1 MKPHT
6 TMMEYNTRQ
15 KKLPLPE
22 YGRSVQKM
30 VDHALTIEDREE
42 RQRCATTI
50 VEIMGSM
57 FPNTRNLPDYE
68 RKLWDHLAIMSDF
81 SLDIDYPFE
90 VIKKEEFH
98 VAPEKVPYQTG
109 EIKNRHY
116 GRIVEDMIA
125 HACTLPEGE
134 ERDQLIELIAIQMKK
149 NHIAWN
155 KEGVEDKKIFD
166 DLRIYTKGAIDI
178 ADREIRIYPSNN
190 QRNGGNNNGK
200 RTMGVKKQFKR
211 KF

>member
-1 MKPHT
+1 
-6 TMMEYNTRQ
+6 MMEYNTRQ

-42 RQRCATTI
+42 RQRCAASI
-50 VEIMGSM
+50 VRIMGSM

-81 SLDIDYPFE
+81 MLDIDYPFE

-98 VAPEKVPYQTG
+98 VAPERVPYQNG

-116 GRIVEDMIA
+116 GRIVEQMIA
-125 HACTLPEGE
+125 HACTLEEGE
-134 ERDQLIELIAIQMKK
+134 ERDQLIEQILVQMKK
-149 NHIAWN
+149 NYIAWN
-155 KEGVEDKKIFD
+155 KDGVEDKKILE
-166 DLRIYTKGAIDI
+166 DLRVYTKGAIDLQE
-178 ADREIRIYPSNN
+178 REIRISQGSNA
-190 QRNGGNNNGK
+190 QRYAGNAKRNNNGK
-200 RTMGVKKQFKR
+200 KNFKR

>member
-1 MKPHT
+1 
-6 TMMEYNTRQ
+6 MEYNTRQ

-30 VDHALTIEDREE
+30 VDHALTIENREE
-42 RQRCATTI
+42 RQRCAASI
-50 VEIMGSM
+50 VRIMGSM

-81 SLDIDYPFE
+81 MLDIDYPFE

-98 VAPEKVPYQTG
+98 VAPERVPYQNG

-116 GRIVEDMIA
+116 GRIVEQMIA
-125 HACTLPEGE
+125 HACTLEEGE
-134 ERDQLIELIAIQMKK
+134 ERDRLIELILVQMKK
-149 NHIAWN
+149 NYIAWN
-155 KEGVEDKKIFD
+155 KDGVEDKKILE
-166 DLRIYTKGAIDI
+166 DLRVYTKGAIDLQE
-178 ADREIRIYPSNN
+178 REIRISQGSNA
-190 QRNGGNNNGK
+190 QRYAGNAKRNNNGK
-200 RTMGVKKQFKR
+200 KNFKR

>member
-1 MKPHT
+1 
-6 TMMEYNTRQ
+6 MMEYNTNQ
-15 KKLPLPE
+15 KKLALPE

-42 RQRCATTI
+42 RQKCAQTI
-50 VEIMGSM
+50 IRIMGSM

-81 SLDIDYPFE
+81 TLDIDYPFE

-98 VAPEKVPYQTG
+98 THPQRVPYQTG

-116 GRIVEDMIA
+116 GRIVEAMID
-125 HACTLPEGE
+125 HACTLQEGE
-134 ERDQLIELIAIQMKK
+134 EKEQLIELILIQMKK
-149 NHIAWN
+149 NYIAWN
-155 KEGVEDKKIFD
+155 KDGVEDSKIID

-178 ADREIRIYPSNN
+178 SAKEIKLNTNNN
-190 QRNGGNNNGK
+190 QRNNVKRNGTNN
-200 RTMGVKKQFKR
+200 KKNFKR
-211 KF
+211 KH